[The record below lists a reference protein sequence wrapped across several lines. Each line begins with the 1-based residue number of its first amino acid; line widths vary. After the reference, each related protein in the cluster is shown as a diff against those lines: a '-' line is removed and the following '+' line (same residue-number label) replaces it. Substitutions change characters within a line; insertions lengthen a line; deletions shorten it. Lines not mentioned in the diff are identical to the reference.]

1 MSGATQAVEN
11 APKSSKKPLIL
22 GLVLALLG
30 GGGGFFG
37 AYTNGFGLLGGD
49 SHAEGEPAADAHG
62 TAGAHA
68 ETGHAP
74 SPATRPGAAVSFV
87 PLDPITI
94 NLGPPGESRHLRFA
108 AQLEVP
114 TARAAEVQHLTP
126 RILDVINIYL
136 RALDPHEIEEP
147 AALVRLRAQM
157 LRRIRI
163 VAGPEAV
170 NDLLIIEFVFN

>member
-1 MSGATQAVEN
+1 M
-11 APKSSKKPLIL
+11 PLIL
-22 GLVLALLG
+22 GLVLALVG
-30 GGGGFFG
+30 GGGGFFA
-37 AYTNGFGLLGGD
+37 AYSGFFGLLGSD
-49 SHAEGEPAADAHG
+49 SASAGHETAQTHG
-62 TAGAHA
+62 
-68 ETGHAP
+68 ETGHSPTTAAAP
-74 SPATRPGAAVSFV
+74 AAAVTFV
-87 PLDPITI
+87 PLEPITI
-94 NLGPPGESRHLRFA
+94 NLGTPGASRHLRFS

-114 TARAAEVQHLTP
+114 SARAAEVAHLTP
-126 RILDVINIYL
+126 RILDVLNIYL

>member
-1 MSGATQAVEN
+1 MSASAQTAEPK
-11 APKSSKKPLIL
+11 AKSSKLPLIL
-22 GLVLALLG
+22 GVVLALAG
-30 GGGGFFG
+30 GGGGFFVT
-37 AYTNGFGLLGGD
+37 YTDALGLLGG
-49 SHAEGEPAADAHG
+49 SEAHPPQTRAAD
-62 TAGAHA
+62 
-68 ETGHAP
+68 EGHAP
-74 SPATRPGAAVSFV
+74 SGTAPTAAGSTFL
-87 PLDPITI
+87 PLDPITV
-94 NLGPPGESRHLRFA
+94 NFGPPGASRHLRFS

-114 TARAAEVQHLTP
+114 VAQAAAVRHLTP

-136 RALDPHEIEEP
+136 RALEPHEIEEP

>member
-1 MSGATQAVEN
+1 MAGAAQAVEQP
-11 APKSSKKPLIL
+11 AKSSKLPLIL
-22 GLVLALLG
+22 GVVLALLG
-30 GGGGFFG
+30 GGGGFFATYSG
-37 AYTNGFGLLGGD
+37 FFGLLGDD
-49 SHAEGEPAADAHG
+49 SAAASAHGEAPAAE
-62 TAGAHA
+62 AGR
-68 ETGHAP
+68 AP
-74 SPATRPGAAVSFV
+74 DPELAQGAAVSFV

-94 NLGPPGESRHLRFA
+94 NLGAPGASRHLRFS

-114 TARAAEVQHLTP
+114 SARAAEVTHLTP

-147 AALVRLRAQM
+147 SALVRLRAQM

-163 VAGPEAV
+163 VAGPDAV